1 MKRGCSFEKG
11 ISGNPRGRPPK
22 SLEEREL
29 AAQERKVIAD
39 VKAAARELTQDAI
52 DTLQDAMKA
61 PNAPWAARVAAAG
74 HILDRGWG
82 KPTQPIEANVN
93 WTDSMSL
100 EEKEAML
107 VMLESI
113 RTARLIPPPANADED
128 DAGCLQ

>member
-1 MKRGCSFEKG
+1 MKRGRSFEKG

-39 VKAAARELTQDAI
+39 VKAAAKELTQDAI
-52 DTLQDAMKA
+52 DTLKAAMAA
-61 PNAPWAARVAAAG
+61 PGAPWAARVAAAG

-82 KPTQPIEANVN
+82 KPTQPVDANIH
-93 WTDSMSL
+93 WTDSIPL

-107 VMLESI
+107 AVLEAVKA
-113 RTARLIPPPANADED
+113 AR
-128 DAGCLQ
+128 AGDQKKAPLQ

>member
-1 MKRGCSFEKG
+1 MKGGRRSTSFKTG
-11 ISGNPRGRPPK
+11 VSGNPDGRPKRP
-22 SLEEREL
+22 ETIEAR
-29 AAQERKVIAD
+29 RVVAD
-39 VKAAARELTQDAI
+39 VKAAARDLTLDAM
-52 DTLQDAMKA
+52 DTLKQVMKDPKA
-61 PNAPWAARVAAAG
+61 PPAARVGAATA
-74 HILDRGWG
+74 ILDRGWG

-113 RTARLIPPPANADED
+113 RTARLLPPPANADED

>member
-1 MKRGCSFEKG
+1 MKRGRSFEKG

-52 DTLQDAMKA
+52 DTLKDAMKA

-82 KPTQPIEANVN
+82 RPQQQIDANVN
-93 WTDSMSL
+93 VIDGMAI
-100 EEKEAML
+100 EEQEALIAML
-107 VMLESI
+107 RAIQAE
-113 RTARLIPPPANADED
+113 REAARALPPPEA
-128 DAGCLQ
+128 LQ